1 MKLGGKLFLFSLA
14 NVKCGMKLYEYDL
27 CCLPSMCKE
36 LKILIFL
43 ADNLVD
49 KTRK

>member
-27 CCLPSMCKE
+27 CCFLQCV
-36 LKILIFL
+36 KILIFL